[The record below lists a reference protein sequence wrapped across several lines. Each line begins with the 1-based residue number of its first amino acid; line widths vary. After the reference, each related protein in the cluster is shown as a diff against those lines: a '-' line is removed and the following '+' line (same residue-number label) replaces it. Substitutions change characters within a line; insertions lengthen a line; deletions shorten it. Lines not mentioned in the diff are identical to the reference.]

1 MMTAEQYASI
11 MQALALLARENAG
24 LKELLVDAI
33 EDIADLQ
40 ASIPTADID
49 FDQFT

>member
-24 LKELLVDAI
+24 LKERRA
-33 EDIADLQ
+33 ERT
-40 ASIPTADID
+40 SG
-49 FDQFT
+49 

>member
-33 EDIADLQ
+33 ADLQ

>member
-11 MQALALLARENAG
+11 MQALALLARDNVQV
-24 LKELLVDAI
+24 KQLLIDAI
-33 EDIADLQ
+33 GDIADLQ
-40 ASIPTADID
+40 ASIPAADID